1 MDRQQ
6 QAIEQLREAIENEVG
21 RKMKTPKDFDYLS
34 EAIGRQLHE
43 HISSTTLKRMWGYL
57 AEPVTPR
64 ISTLDI
70 LAQFLG
76 HADWDAFCKSLPDE
90 SSVSTATVP
99 DKKPLFRRHPVV
111 LAVVSALILVALI
124 WLIIPS
130 KSPEDEP
137 ITFADEQVKA
147 LCVAHWDTN
156 GDGELSYAE
165 AAAVAD
171 IGEVFKGN
179 PEITSFD
186 EFQYF
191 TGVVSL
197 PVWSLV
203 NCKGLTSIVL
213 PNSLASIRDYA
224 LEGCEGLRSLT
235 IPSSVTIIAPFGNNC
250 NLMKI
255 VVDENNPIY
264 DSRNNCNAIIETAT
278 NTLVKGCKSTV
289 IPNDVTSIADRA
301 FWGNWGLESIVI
313 PSSIKSI
320 GSNAF
325 AYCISLHTVI
335 SQMTTPCEFGENAF
349 LSIPSDCTLLIP
361 NGTRDAYIAAGW
373 TEELFK
379 RGVIES
385 PKM

>member
-6 QAIEQLREAIENEVG
+6 QAIEQLREAIEKETG

-34 EAIGRQLHE
+34 EVIERQLHE

-64 ISTLDI
+64 VSTLDI
-70 LAQFLG
+70 LSQFLG
-76 HADWDAFCKSLPDE
+76 HAGWDTFCKSLPDE

-99 DKKPLFRRHPVV
+99 EKKPLFRRHPVV

-171 IGEVFKGN
+171 IGEVFEKQD
-179 PEITSFD
+179 ITSFD

-197 PVWSLV
+197 PVWSLG

-213 PNSLASIRDYA
+213 PNSLASIRDNA

-250 NLMKI
+250 NLMTHL
-255 VVDENNPIY
+255 
-264 DSRNNCNAIIETAT
+264 A
-278 NTLVKGCKSTV
+278 V
-289 IPNDVTSIADRA
+289 IMR
-301 FWGNWGLESIVI
+301 
-313 PSSIKSI
+313 
-320 GSNAF
+320 
-325 AYCISLHTVI
+325 
-335 SQMTTPCEFGENAF
+335 
-349 LSIPSDCTLLIP
+349 
-361 NGTRDAYIAAGW
+361 
-373 TEELFK
+373 
-379 RGVIES
+379 
-385 PKM
+385 

>member
-1 MDRQQ
+1 MKNVITSTLLLLALLLPATATAHDFEVDG
-6 QAIEQLREAIENEVG
+6 IYYNINGNEAAVTYAGNFSIFFPAYSGSVVIPATVTYNG
-21 RKMKTPKDFDYLS
+21 
-34 EAIGRQLHE
+34 
-43 HISSTTLKRMWGYL
+43 TTY
-57 AEPVTPR
+57 PVTS
-64 ISTLDI
+64 IEA
-70 LAQFLG
+70 LAFVECSELTIIVI
-76 HADWDAFCKSLPDE
+76 PN
-90 SSVSTATVP
+90 SVTSIG
-99 DKKPLFRRHPVV
+99 DQV
-111 LAVVSALILVALI
+111 LCDC
-124 WLIIPS
+124 P
-130 KSPEDEP
+130 
-137 ITFADEQVKA
+137 
-147 LCVAHWDTN
+147 
-156 GDGELSYAE
+156 
-165 AAAVAD
+165 
-171 IGEVFKGN
+171 
-179 PEITSFD
+179 
-186 EFQYF
+186 
-191 TGVVSL
+191 
-197 PVWSLV
+197 
-203 NCKGLTSIVL
+203 GLTSILVE
-213 PNSLASIRDYA
+213 S
-224 LEGCEGLRSLT
+224 
-235 IPSSVTIIAPFGNNC
+235 GN
-250 NLMKI
+250 
-255 VVDENNPIY
+255 PRY

>member
-99 DKKPLFRRHPVV
+99 DKKPLFRRHPVL
-111 LAVVSALILVALI
+111 LAAPVSVLILGVLI
-124 WLIIPS
+124 WLLIPS
-130 KSPEDEP
+130 KSPENEP

-147 LCVAHWDTN
+147 LCIANWDTN

-165 AAAVAD
+165 AAAVTEL
-171 IGEVFKGN
+171 GEVFKSN
-179 PEITSFD
+179 TEITSFD
-186 EFQYF
+186 ELQYF
-191 TGVVSL
+191 TGVTSI
-197 PVWSLV
+197 WESSFG
-203 NCKGLTSIVL
+203 NCTGLTSIEL
-213 PNSLASIRDYA
+213 PNSLVSIRDYA
-224 LEGCEGLRSLT
+224 FERCEGLLSLT
-235 IPSSVTIIAPFGNNC
+235 IPSSVTYIGHFGSNAA
-250 NLMKI
+250 LMKI
-255 VVDENNPIY
+255 TVDENNPVY

-278 NTLVKGCKSTV
+278 NALVKGCKGTV
-289 IPNDVTSIADRA
+289 IPNDVTSISGFA
-301 FWGNWGLESIVI
+301 GNFGMESILI
-313 PSSIKSI
+313 PSSVKSI
-320 GSNAF
+320 APYAF
-325 AYCISLHTVI
+325 AYCLSLHTVM

-379 RGVIES
+379 GGVIES